1 MARKLN
7 IPKSKQIQG
16 LRKAIANRKTPR
28 QFIPSMKKRL
38 AKLTGAAIL
47 LLTSILYPLSSSH
60 AQTPVIIQ
68 PTQQTLAAAGTACT
82 GSAQNFAVNNRNQT
96 QHYATAAVTGAVQFS
111 AEIDGLD
118 TAGNVFRLSD
128 PLEAASTNLPLVMT
142 GSGYYPQIR
151 VTVTCSPNTA
161 TFALSYSGAQA
172 TSNSDT
178 GSYLLGQVDK
188 NLVTGGAA
196 NTNVTIASFQTPFA
210 SSHGV
215 LLFAVGAASAGG
227 ATITLNCI
235 GNSFSALHTLIFTLA
250 TSVGTQVFPVP
261 DNACPNMQV
270 TYGSGGASAAIYNL
284 EYLFYQPGFAP
295 AATAT
300 NLTAAFNIIPALTE
314 KGARWQVNNSISS
327 AGATAATAS
336 KAANANGRHVAD
348 CISFS
353 AQATNAP
360 AASQTNINLRD
371 GASGA
376 GTVIWT
382 QTILIPATAA
392 QHILIGPLCGL
403 NLIGTPNTAM
413 TLEFSS
419 SAPANES
426 EAVDL
431 SGYDVQ

>member
-1 MARKLN
+1 MSRKLN
-7 IPKSKQIQG
+7 IPKDKQIKG
-16 LRKAIANRKTPR
+16 LRKALANRKTPR
-28 QFIPSMKKRL
+28 AFIPSLKKRL
-38 AKLTGAAIL
+38 AKLTSAAIFL
-47 LLTSILYPLSSSH
+47 LISTLYPQISSH
-60 AQTPVIIQ
+60 AQTPVSIQ

-82 GSAQNFAVNNRNQT
+82 GSAQTFPVNNRNQT
-96 QHYATAAVTGAVQFS
+96 QHYATVAVTGAVQFS

-118 TAGNVFRLSD
+118 TAGNVYRLSD
-128 PLEAASTNLPLVMT
+128 VMEAASTNLPLTLT
-142 GSGYYPQIR
+142 GAGYFPTVQIK
-151 VTVTCSPNTA
+151 VTCSPNTA

-172 TSNSDT
+172 TSNTDA

-196 NTNVTIASFQTPFA
+196 SANVTIASFQTPFA
-210 SSHGV
+210 TSHGI
-215 LLFAVGAASAGG
+215 LLFAVGAGSMSG
-227 ATITLNCI
+227 ATLTLNCI
-235 GNSFSALHTLIFTLA
+235 GNSFSSLHTLIFTLA
-250 TSVGTQVFPVP
+250 TTVGTQIFPVP
-261 DNACPNMQV
+261 DNTCPNMQV
-270 TYGSGGASAAIYNL
+270 TYGSGGASAAVYNL
-284 EYLFYQPGFAP
+284 EYWFFQPGFTP

-300 NLTAAFNIIPALTE
+300 NLSAAFNIIPVLTE

-327 AGATAATAS
+327 SGATAASAS

-360 AASQTNINLRD
+360 TAAQTNINLRD

-403 NLIGTPNTAM
+403 NLIGTANTAM

-419 SAPANES
+419 SAPANEF

>member
-1 MARKLN
+1 MGKLN

-16 LRKAIANRKTPR
+16 LRKAIANKKTPR

-38 AKLTGAAIL
+38 AKLTGSAIL
-47 LLTSILYPLSSSH
+47 IFALGYLTNPTAF

-82 GSAQNFAVNNRNQT
+82 GSAQLFPVNNRNQT
-96 QHYATAAVTGAVQFS
+96 QHYATVAVTGAVQFS

-128 PLEAASTNLPLVMT
+128 VLEAASTNLPLTLT
-142 GSGYYPQIR
+142 GAGYFPTVR
-151 VTVTCSPNTA
+151 VKVTCSPNTA

-172 TSNSDT
+172 TSNTDV

-196 NTNVTIASFQTPFA
+196 NTNVTVASFQTPFA
-210 SSHGV
+210 SSNGI
-215 LLFAVGAASAGG
+215 LLFAVGAGSMAG

-235 GNSFSALHTLIFTLA
+235 GNSFSSLHTLIFTMS
-250 TSVGTQVFPVP
+250 TNPGTQIFPVP
-261 DNACPNMQV
+261 DNTCPNLQV

-284 EYLFYQPGFAP
+284 EYWFFQPGFSP

-300 NLTAAFNIIPALTE
+300 NLTATFNIIPALTE
-314 KGARWQVNNSISS
+314 KGARWQVHNSIST
-327 AGATAATAS
+327 GLATAS

-353 AQATNAP
+353 AEAVNAP
-360 AASQTNINLRD
+360 AAAAQTDINLRD

-392 QHILIGPLCGL
+392 QHVLIGPLCGL
-403 NLIGTPNTAM
+403 NLIGTANTAM
-413 TLEFSS
+413 TLEFAN
-419 SAPANES
+419 SAPANEF

-431 SGYDVQ
+431 TGYDVQ

>member
-1 MARKLN
+1 MGKLR
-7 IPKSKQIQG
+7 IPKAKQIQG
-16 LRKAIANRKTPR
+16 LRKALANRKTPR
-28 QFIPSMKKRL
+28 QFLPSLKKRL
-38 AKLTGAAIL
+38 AKLTGTAMVLFALYGLSAMKL
-47 LLTSILYPLSSSH
+47 L

-68 PTQQTLAAAGTACT
+68 PSQQTLAAAGTACT
-82 GSAQNFAVNNRNQT
+82 GSAQNFNVNNRNQT
-96 QHYATAAVTGAVQFS
+96 QHYATVAVTGAVQFS

-128 PLEAASTNLPLVMT
+128 VLEAASTNLPLSLT
-142 GSGYYPQIR
+142 GAGYFPQVR
-151 VTVTCSPNTA
+151 VSVTCSPNTA
-161 TFALSYSGAQA
+161 TFSLSYSGGQA
-172 TSNSDT
+172 ISNTDA

-196 NTNVTIASFQTPFA
+196 NTNVTIPSFQTPFA

-215 LLFAVGAASAGG
+215 LLFAVGAASAAG
-227 ATITLNCI
+227 ATLTLNCI

-250 TSVGTQVFPVP
+250 TSIGTQVFPVP

-270 TYGSGGASAAIYNL
+270 TYGSGGASAAVYNL
-284 EYLFYQPGFAP
+284 EYLFFQPGFVP

-314 KGARWQVNNSISS
+314 KGARWQVNSSIVAPSLAS
-327 AGATAATAS
+327 AS
-336 KAANANGRHVAD
+336 KAANPNGRHVAD

-360 AASQTNINLRD
+360 TPAQTSINLRD

-376 GTVIWT
+376 GTILWT
-382 QTILIPATAA
+382 QTILIPGTAA

-403 NLIGTPNTAM
+403 NLIGSPNTAM
-413 TLEFSS
+413 TLEFFNVP
-419 SAPANES
+419 PANEF